1 MLKHVRPGHIFI
13 LFFWLRIQFHPEK
26 VKTTPT
32 ERETEMR
39 KTQIAVIRLDI
50 DRCSLVVRIYVY
62 FKYIYLF
69 ISEQ

>member
-13 LFFWLRIQFHPEK
+13 LFFWLRIQYHPEK

-32 ERETEMR
+32 ERETEMQ
-39 KTQIAVIRLDI
+39 KTQIAVIKLDI
-50 DRCSLVVRIYVY
+50 DRWSLAVGIYVY
-62 FKYIYLF
+62 FKCIYMF